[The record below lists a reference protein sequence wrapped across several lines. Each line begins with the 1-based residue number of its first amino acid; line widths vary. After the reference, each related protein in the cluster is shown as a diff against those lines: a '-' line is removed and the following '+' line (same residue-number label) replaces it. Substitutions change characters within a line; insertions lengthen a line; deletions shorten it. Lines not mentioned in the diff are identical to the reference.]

1 MAGRKDKGATRL
13 RNTILIVV
21 AVVVVVVI
29 GYGTLYST
37 GVTTGEFRQGE
48 HYRVL
53 ENAER
58 HRAGA
63 PVEVREFFSYG
74 CIHCKNFDPLIEEWR
89 ANLPA
94 GVEFTRTPVVFSP
107 AWTLLAQA
115 YLTLDY
121 LGILEQNHTRL
132 FSQIHDRHIQF
143 LSADQLAEFV
153 DGHGASKEEFLRA
166 FNSPE
171 VRRKLREA
179 DMAQRN
185 MQISSV
191 PTLVVDDR
199 YVVNMDSG
207 RKTALEIVD
216 YLIGLEQS
224 DTGGEAASGND

>member
-1 MAGRKDKGATRL
+1 
-13 RNTILIVV
+13 V
-21 AVVVVVVI
+21 AVVIVLVI
-29 GYGTLYST
+29 GYGMLYST

-53 ENAER
+53 ENAQR

-74 CIHCKNFDPLIEEWR
+74 CIHCRNFDPLIEEWR
-89 ANLPA
+89 ETLPD
-94 GVEFTRTPVVFSP
+94 GVEFTRTPVAFSP

-121 LGILEQNHTRL
+121 LGILEQNHSRL
-132 FSQIHDRHIQF
+132 FSQIHDRQIQF
-143 LSADQLAEFV
+143 LSADQLADFV
-153 DGHGASKEEFLRA
+153 DGHGTTREEFLRA

-179 DMAQRN
+179 DMAQRS

-224 DTGGEAASGND
+224 GAATDAAPGAD